1 MKGLAIA
8 LNTFKEA
15 VRDKILYTILIF
27 ALFLIG
33 GSALLAALSI
43 GQEGKIIQ
51 DLGLSCISLF
61 GTLIAVFLGIG
72 LVYKEIEKRTL
83 YILISKP
90 ISRGQFILGKYL
102 GLSLVLL
109 VILIVMGAVLFFL
122 SRVYL
127 EGWPWLQV
135 LALAF
140 IYLELLIIT
149 GLATLFSSFTTPTL
163 SAIFTLSIV
172 FVGHL
177 SSDLKIFAARFGRS
191 ATRFLIDLFYYF
203 LPNFR
208 VFHLESSVVHG
219 HPLNSVIL
227 LESALY
233 GLSYGAC
240 LVIVAILVF
249 ARRDLK

>member
-1 MKGLAIA
+1 MKILAIA

-15 VRDKILYTILIF
+15 VRDKILYAILIF

-33 GSALLAALSI
+33 GSAVLAALSI

-61 GTLIAVFLGIG
+61 GTLIAIFLGIG

-90 ISRGQFILGKYL
+90 IGRGQFILGKYF

-109 VILIVMGAVLFFL
+109 INLAIMGAGLFLL

-127 EGWPWLQV
+127 GRWPWLQI

-149 GLATLFSSFTTPTL
+149 GLAILFSSFTTLTL
-163 SAIFTLSIV
+163 SAIFTLSI
-172 FVGHL
+172 FFIGHL
-177 SSDLKIFAARFGRS
+177 SPDLKLFAARFGGRS
-191 ATRFLIDLFYYF
+191 SRILIDFLYYL
-203 LPNFR
+203 LPNFQH
-208 VFHLESSVVHG
+208 FHLESPIVHG
-219 HPLNSVIL
+219 RPLDPTVL
-227 LESALY
+227 CQSALY
-233 GLSYGAC
+233 GLSYGAS
-240 LVIVAILVF
+240 LLLMTILIF
-249 ARRDLK
+249 SRRDLK

>member
-1 MKGLAIA
+1 MKVLAIT

-15 VRDKILYTILIF
+15 VRDRILYTILIF

-61 GTLIAVFLGIG
+61 GTLIAIFLGIG

-90 ISRGQFILGKYL
+90 IYRGQFILGKYL

-109 VILIVMGAVLFFL
+109 INLTIMGAGLFSL

-127 EGWPWLQV
+127 GKWPWLQI

-140 IYLELLIIT
+140 VYLELLVVT
-149 GLATLFSSFTTPTL
+149 GIATLFSSFTTPTL
-163 SAIFTLSIV
+163 AAIFSLSI
-172 FVGHL
+172 FFIGHL
-177 SSDLKIFAARFGRS
+177 SSDLRVFAARFGGPVS
-191 ATRFLIDLFYYF
+191 RFLMDTFYYL
-203 LPNFR
+203 LPNFQR
-208 VFHLESSVVHG
+208 FHLESSVVHG
-219 HPLNSVIL
+219 RPLDPVTL
-227 LESALY
+227 FESASY
-233 GLSYGAC
+233 GLFYGTS
-240 LVIVAILVF
+240 LLLLAIMVF

>member
-1 MKGLAIA
+1 MKVLAIA

-15 VRDKILYTILIF
+15 VRDKILYAILIF

-43 GQEGKIIQ
+43 GQEAKIIQ

-61 GTLIAVFLGIG
+61 GTLIAIFLGIG

-90 ISRGQFILGKYL
+90 IYRGQLILGKYL

-109 VILIVMGAVLFFL
+109 TNLAVMGTGLFLL

-127 EGWPWLQV
+127 GRWPWLQIV
-135 LALAF
+135 SLSFA
-140 IYLELLIIT
+140 YLELLVVT
-149 GLATLFSSFTTPTL
+149 GIAILFSSFTTPTL
-163 SAIFTLSIV
+163 SAIFTLSI
-172 FVGHL
+172 FFIGHL
-177 SSDLKIFAARFGRS
+177 SPDLKLFAARLGGPAS
-191 ATRFLIDLFYYF
+191 RFLIDFLYYL

-208 VFHLESSVVHG
+208 HFHWESSVVHEL
-219 HPLNSVIL
+219 PLDSTIL
-227 LESALY
+227 IQSASYGLLY
-233 GLSYGAC
+233 GAFL
-240 LVIVAILVF
+240 LLLAILIF

>member
-1 MKGLAIA
+1 VKILAIA

-15 VRDKILYTILIF
+15 VRDKILYAILIF

-43 GQEGKIIQ
+43 GQEAKIIQ

-61 GTLIAVFLGIG
+61 GTLIAIFLGIG

-90 ISRGQFILGKYL
+90 IYRGQFILGKYL

-109 VILIVMGAVLFFL
+109 TNLAVMGAGLFLL

-127 EGWPWLQV
+127 GRWPWLQIV
-135 LALAF
+135 ALSFAC
-140 IYLELLIIT
+140 LELLVVT
-149 GLATLFSSFTTPTL
+149 GIAILFSSFTTPTL
-163 SAIFTLSIV
+163 SAIFTLSI
-172 FVGHL
+172 FFIGHL
-177 SSDLKIFAARFGRS
+177 SPDLKLFTARFGGPAS
-191 ATRFLIDLFYYF
+191 RFLIDFLYYL

-208 VFHLESSVVHG
+208 HFHWESSIVHG
-219 HPLNSVIL
+219 RPLDTTIL
-227 LESALY
+227 IQSASYGLLY
-233 GLSYGAC
+233 GAFLLFLAI
-240 LVIVAILVF
+240 VIF